1 MRIKHHV
8 QKTFETADAYA
19 GVDSV
24 EKRLIDNSFLVVLD
38 EGSFIG
44 ILTPIDIIESPHKLV
59 IDCLHNKPRIDC
71 NQDIES
77 VLKVMKENQN
87 FASCAVSH

>member
-1 MRIKHHV
+1 MTESMRIKHHV

-38 EGSFIG
+38 EGSF
-44 ILTPIDIIESPHKLV
+44 LNLLDSS
-59 IDCLHNKPRIDC
+59 KPYP
-71 NQDIES
+71 
-77 VLKVMKENQN
+77 
-87 FASCAVSH
+87 